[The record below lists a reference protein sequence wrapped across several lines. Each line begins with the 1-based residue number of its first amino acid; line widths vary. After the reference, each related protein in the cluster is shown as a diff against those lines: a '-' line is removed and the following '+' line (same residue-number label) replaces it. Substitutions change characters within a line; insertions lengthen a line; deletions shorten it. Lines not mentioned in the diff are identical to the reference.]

1 MIVTVRGN
9 GLEMRAP
16 DGFSLRDTF
25 LRGRRQGKSRAGLSR
40 RGCAGRRAE
49 KYNNGKL
56 QNGLVHYVQYA
67 PAAPLAKQG
76 PVKEKVA

>member
-1 MIVTVRGN
+1 MVLFDGAFTIPGIAALVVSVVAAAAAYGN
-9 GLEMRAP
+9 
-16 DGFSLRDTF
+16 D
-25 LRGRRQGKSRAGLSR
+25 SRW
-40 RGCAGRRAE
+40 GCAGRRAE
-49 KYNNGKL
+49 KYDNGKL